1 VDRGIT
7 KAAQGHAAAAAVANF
22 LVKPLCASM
31 DRPTCTARSRALP
44 RPLVLGLG
52 AGLIGAM
59 AVPLPAR
66 AVDFPRPGV
75 VCDGPRQVC
84 FDGQGPS
91 IPLTR
96 QYYGYAA
103 GNQLLAQLSGRPP
116 ESAFL
121 LSGGQLCDISQRV
134 CWDDGWRRRMV
145 SPLLSRHLFG
155 AAPATGPIG
164 GPGVGPNP
172 APQPPAG
179 ERMCQLT
186 QRGMPVF
193 KGPCRLYRQSEGF
206 WQYYVVQMGS
216 GQLYRFQ
223 RRANLLVLSDATGTW
238 PVLISDRGNTVQFRW
253 ANLLLDVSR
262 PMQARGGVPD
272 GVVPPSPT
280 PRSTGETGQDL
291 LNTLF
296 Q

>member
-1 VDRGIT
+1 M
-7 KAAQGHAAAAAVANF
+7 K
-22 LVKPLCASM
+22 
-31 DRPTCTARSRALP
+31 RPNRIATNRVLP
-44 RPLVLGLG
+44 RPLVLGLAASLVG
-52 AGLIGAM
+52 ATGM
-59 AVPLPAR
+59 PLPAQ

-75 VCDGPRQVC
+75 VCDAPRQVC

-96 QYYGYAA
+96 QYFGYGA

-116 ESAFL
+116 EREFL

-155 AAPATGPIG
+155 ATPTTAPIG
-164 GPGVGPNP
+164 GPVVGPAP

-179 ERMCQLT
+179 ERLCQLT
-186 QRGMPVF
+186 QRGIPVF
-193 KGPCRLYRQSEGF
+193 NGPCRLYRQNEGF

-223 RRANLLVLSDATGTW
+223 RRASLLVLNDATGTW
-238 PVLISDRGNTVQFRW
+238 PVLVSDRGNAVQFRW
-253 ANLLLDVSR
+253 ANLLLDVTR
-262 PMQARGGVPD
+262 PMQARGTAPD

-291 LNTLF
+291 LDNLF